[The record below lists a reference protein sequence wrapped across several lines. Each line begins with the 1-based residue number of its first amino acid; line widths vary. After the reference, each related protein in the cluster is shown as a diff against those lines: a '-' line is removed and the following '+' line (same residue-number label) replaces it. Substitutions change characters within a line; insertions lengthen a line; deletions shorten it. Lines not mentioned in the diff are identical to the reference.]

1 MLLCRAE
8 QQRNEA
14 LLNAEELTRAF
25 KKFKEKATEKIEK
38 VRDFCFV
45 FAMQAANS
53 SGFSSGSVVGGKV
66 LRELGQGKQLW

>member
-38 VRDFCFV
+38 VRDFFLCFCH
-45 FAMQAANS
+45 A
-53 SGFSSGSVVGGKV
+53 GSKQQWVHQWVNCWWQSLKRVGTG
-66 LRELGQGKQLW
+66 